1 MSKLIITAAFLA
13 GSLLVLA
20 GASQAASRP
29 AERHPEEQNA
39 RAECILP
46 WYRFFGAC
54 DEAIDDYPYG
64 NHWHDW
70 NNRHHHHGHWR

>member
-1 MSKLIITAAFLA
+1 MKKPIMAAVAVVGVVQMLA
-13 GSLLVLA
+13 QPA
-20 GASQAASRP
+20 QAASHVQV
-29 AERHPEEQNA
+29 ERYERYA

-54 DEAIDDYPYG
+54 EEAIDDYPYG

-70 NNRHHHHGHWR
+70 NNRRHHY

>member
-1 MSKLIITAAFLA
+1 MKKFVFA
-13 GSLLVLA
+13 GLVALGA
-20 GASQAASRP
+20 LHASSGASQAASRYEG
-29 AERHPEEQNA
+29 ERYDTNA

-64 NHWHDW
+64 NNWHDW
-70 NNRHHHHGHWR
+70 NDRHHHGRYRR